1 MAVDWTPVF
10 ENLKEELKKISE
22 RNGKCDMERLTENY
36 LGCNQIK
43 GCSNGTCEEI
53 CKEVLDCGVCP
64 ISKAIDKLAEYEQ
77 AEEDGL
83 LPRFHLGDE
92 FWCLYIDQVV
102 KAKIVSLQQ
111 KKDGSWNYTL
121 SREISCSY
129 HDIAYYK
136 ESEYRKYFWSTKA
149 EAEEALAKMKGE

>member
-1 MAVDWTPVF
+1 
-10 ENLKEELKKISE
+10 
-22 RNGKCDMERLTENY
+22 MERLTKNY

-83 LPRFHLGDE
+83 LIRLPVAEGTPVHCIGSCGEICDDYE
-92 FWCLYIDQVV
+92 TDCEVCGEHKVV
-102 KAKIVSLQQ
+102 FCTNFDRNLVEHFGETVFL
-111 KKDGSWNYTL
+111 T
-121 SREISCSY
+121 E
-129 HDIAYYK
+129 
-136 ESEYRKYFWSTKA
+136 A
-149 EAEEALAKMKGE
+149 EAEHALAKMKGEM